1 MKENNNNKY
10 MHTTLTIP
18 LFLLSFTALMGQWG
32 ASLTLPH
39 PRTEMKAVYG
49 GNKVFFAGGLTA
61 ENDLST
67 ASPVIDIYDLSTG
80 QWSSYTAAASLYET
94 AAVVLGDKVLFAG
107 GKTTNWG
114 EVNTMEVY
122 DISTGTWSQVT
133 MPNSRRDMEVAVIG
147 EKAWFGG
154 GFQNGS
160 AATDILVYDGPT
172 GTWSTIPFPGLARRD
187 MGVAAAGPV
196 LVCAAGKSDFNLPS
210 NRIDLYN
217 TETGTWTY
225 KILPEEHHDMKA
237 LSSGNKA
244 IITGG
249 YAGFSPGNKLFMYDY
264 STDSLAAVNYSPNLS
279 GVGVNIAV
287 AIHNGLL
294 MVSGGGTISASAKI
308 VVMYHIASGQWIPF
322 SFSHAF
328 PGGQFHY
335 KQAGVST
342 PAGFFI
348 GGGQTNFVDVIED
361 KVFVFDFTVPTVQ
374 SPSLPLSIHPTLATA
389 SITVSLPEQ
398 EDNTA
403 LRMEIRD
410 MTGQLYQAD
419 WQPDGEQSW
428 TITTGH
434 LPAGMYVVQV
444 KGKQQVFSGQ
454 FVRI

>member
-1 MKENNNNKY
+1 MR
-10 MHTTLTIP
+10 TTLTIP

-67 ASPVIDIYDLSTG
+67 ASPVIDIYDLGTG
-80 QWSSYTAAASLYET
+80 QWSSYSAAASLYET

-237 LSSGNKA
+237 LSSG
-244 IITGG
+244 
-249 YAGFSPGNKLFMYDY
+249 
-264 STDSLAAVNYSPNLS
+264 
-279 GVGVNIAV
+279 
-287 AIHNGLL
+287 
-294 MVSGGGTISASAKI
+294 
-308 VVMYHIASGQWIPF
+308 HIASGQWIPF

-374 SPSLPLSIHPTLATA
+374 PPALPLSIRPTLATA

-398 EDNTA
+398 EDNTG

-410 MTGQLYQAD
+410 MTGRLYQAD

-434 LPAGMYVVQV
+434 LPVGMYVVQV

-454 FVRI
+454 FLKM